1 MSNSY
6 DVIIGGAG
14 PVGLFLACELGMAG
28 ISVLV
33 LEREAQIRTP
43 STAPPLGFRGV
54 NTVSIEA
61 FYRRGLLDKLISDP
75 DGERATY
82 FEKTLPFKW
91 AGHFAGNMFD
101 GNKMEL
107 SRWKYRLPGPSLIP
121 GRTDLESITTM
132 LSERTES
139 YGVTIIRGNAVT
151 SISQDND
158 SVTVHAGDQVYSAKY
173 LVGCDGGRST
183 IRKEAGFEFVGT
195 EATATGYIGLCEL
208 EDAEKLRPG
217 FQATPMGI
225 YIVADF
231 GPVYV
236 MDFDGAVFD
245 RTQTVTLEQFQKVLR
260 HVSGT
265 NVTVKALRL
274 ASTWTDRALQATTY
288 RKDRILLAGDSAHI
302 HSPLGAQGLN
312 AGIGDAMNLGW
323 KLAATIKGT
332 AADSL
337 LETYTE
343 ERHPIGAWVLEWTRA
358 QATILKP
365 GLAGAA
371 TAKIIR
377 DLIDTTDGTN
387 YFIDRFWGLSQRYD
401 LGDEHP
407 LVGSSAP
414 DFEFADG
421 TRLGNKMESG
431 RALLVDFSNNSSLAE
446 LAGGCNGKVDYVSA
460 QVKENLDLKA
470 LLVRPDGI
478 VAWLAEEQTNLE
490 TAKSALL
497 RWFGSIQE
505 VDSTQKSTLAAPRQL
520 RNLSER

>member
-6 DVIIGGAG
+6 DVIIGGGG

-33 LEREAQIRTP
+33 LEREAQISTP
-43 STAPPLGFRGV
+43 WTMPPLGFRGV

-75 DGERATY
+75 DGERTTY
-82 FEKTLPFKW
+82 FEKTMPFKW
-91 AGHFAGNMFD
+91 AGHFAGNVFD

-121 GRTDLESITTM
+121 GRTDLESIATM
-132 LSERTES
+132 LSERAERF
-139 YGVTIIRGNAVT
+139 GVTILRGKAVT
-151 SISQDND
+151 SFSQDSD
-158 SVTVHAGDQVYSAKY
+158 AVTVHAGDQAYGAKY

-208 EDAEKLRPG
+208 EDPVQLQPG

-236 MDFDGAVFD
+236 MDFDGALFD

-265 NVTVKALRL
+265 DVTVKALSL

-288 RKDRILLAGDSAHI
+288 RKDRVLLAGDSAHI

-323 KLAATIKGT
+323 KLAATIKET

-337 LETYTE
+337 LDTYTE
-343 ERHPIGAWVLEWTRA
+343 ERHPISAWVLEWTRA
-358 QATILKP
+358 QANILKP
-365 GLAGAA
+365 GLSGAA
-371 TAKIIR
+371 SAKIIR

-401 LGDEHP
+401 LGDGHP

-414 DFEFADG
+414 DFEFTDG

-431 RALLVDFSNNSSLAE
+431 KALLIDFTNNSSLEE
-446 LAGGCNGKVDYVSA
+446 LAGRWNEKVDYVNA
-460 QVKENLDLKA
+460 QVKADLDLKS

-478 VAWLAEEQTNLE
+478 VAWVAEEQTDLE
-490 TAKSALL
+490 TAESAFL
-497 RWFGSIQE
+497 RWFGPIQT
-505 VDSTQKSTLAAPRQL
+505 VDSM
-520 RNLSER
+520 ERSYSSCTTTI